1 MLAFS
6 INLNKEFVIFPR
18 NEFNSRIENL
28 LEITG
33 LSDRMIRNNN
43 GLFEMRQ
50 IDYAKVNQVL
60 DKERDLAKEFL
71 HEALNK

>member
-1 MLAFS
+1 M
-6 INLNKEFVIFPR
+6 NKEFVIFPR

-33 LSDRMIRNNN
+33 LSDRMIQNNN

-60 DKERDLAKEFL
+60 EKERDLAKEFL
-71 HEALNK
+71 HEALNKG